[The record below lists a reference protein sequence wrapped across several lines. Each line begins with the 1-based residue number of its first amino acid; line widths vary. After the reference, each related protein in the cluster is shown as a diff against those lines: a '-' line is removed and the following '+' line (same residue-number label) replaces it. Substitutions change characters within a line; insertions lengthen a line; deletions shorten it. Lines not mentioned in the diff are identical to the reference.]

1 MRFAALLLGISLACA
16 GCAQVTE
23 GDRLL
28 MEQVHHIGNY
38 MTINSTSPE
47 MKQAGK
53 DTADNAMILMKHLG
67 VPKKPAKRYTPQL
80 SAQYRKQAVD
90 EHAAESG
97 ILGLLKGIASSA
109 GFPWIT
115 TILALGGGLL
125 TMVRKRLTD
134 KKLVAV
140 YAGVQNIIKDAK
152 DGDVHE
158 AVIETMRTTAS
169 AHGVFKEI
177 HSDLVNLIS
186 KGILKS
192 S

>member
-1 MRFAALLLGISLACA
+1 MKLYALCLASVLFI
-16 GCAQVTE
+16 GCQQATE

-38 MTINSTSPE
+38 VNVNSDSPE

-53 DTADNAMILMKHLG
+53 DAADNAVSLMKNLG
-67 VPKKPAKRYTPQL
+67 APVKPAREYTPLL
-80 SAQYRKQAVD
+80 SAQYRKQAED

-97 ILGLLKGIASSA
+97 IMGWLKGVASSSP
-109 GFPWIT
+109 FPWIT

-125 TMVRKRLTD
+125 TIVRKRLAD
-134 KKLVAV
+134 KKLLAV

-152 DGDVHE
+152 DGNVHE
-158 AVIETMRTTAS
+158 AIVNTMRTTAS

-177 HSDLVNLIS
+177 HSDLVGLKS
-186 KGILKS
+186 KGVLS
-192 S
+192 NG